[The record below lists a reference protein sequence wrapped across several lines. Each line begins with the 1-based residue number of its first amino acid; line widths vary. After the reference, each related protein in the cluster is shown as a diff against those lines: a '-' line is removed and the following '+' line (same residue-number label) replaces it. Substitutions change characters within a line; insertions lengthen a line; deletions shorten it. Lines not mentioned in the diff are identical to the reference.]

1 MNSSFLQFKNTI
13 LVFELFNKP
22 FERLLGKWINQFTQS
37 RNLNWNSSK
46 LLHEDRITSNL
57 VSELFNKPFELFENN
72 RELLDNLAYFI
83 LCQETI
89 YDFEI
94 EDYYSSHFSKYER
107 KVSKYKL
114 RFYIYLHFVTFF
126 TI

>member
-1 MNSSFLQFKNTI
+1 
-13 LVFELFNKP
+13 VFELFNKP

-46 LLHEDRITSNL
+46 LLHEDRVTSNL

-94 EDYYSSHFSKYER
+94 EDYSSHFSKYE
-107 KVSKYKL
+107 KSIKSINYGSN
-114 RFYIYLHFVTFF
+114 IYLHFVTSF

>member
-1 MNSSFLQFKNTI
+1 MDKPIYSVKKLNGIVLNSFMKI
-13 LVFELFNKP
+13 V
-22 FERLLGKWINQFTQS
+22 
-37 RNLNWNSSK
+37 
-46 LLHEDRITSNL
+46 TSNL

-94 EDYYSSHFSKYER
+94 EDYSSHFYKYER
-107 KVSKYKL
+107 KVSK
-114 RFYIYLHFVTFF
+114 V
-126 TI
+126 

>member
-1 MNSSFLQFKNTI
+1 MDKPIYSVKKFK
-13 LVFELFNKP
+13 L
-22 FERLLGKWINQFTQS
+22 
-37 RNLNWNSSK
+37 NSSK
-46 LLHEDRITSNL
+46 PFIEDRVTSNL

-94 EDYYSSHFSKYER
+94 EDYYSSHFINMR
-107 KVSKYKL
+107 KSIKV
-114 RFYIYLHFVTFF
+114 
-126 TI
+126 

>member
-1 MNSSFLQFKNTI
+1 MKI
-13 LVFELFNKP
+13 V
-22 FERLLGKWINQFTQS
+22 
-37 RNLNWNSSK
+37 
-46 LLHEDRITSNL
+46 TSNL

-94 EDYYSSHFSKYER
+94 EDYYSSHFINMRR
-107 KVSKYKL
+107 KVSK
-114 RFYIYLHFVTFF
+114 V
-126 TI
+126 

>member
-1 MNSSFLQFKNTI
+1 
-13 LVFELFNKP
+13 VDKP
-22 FERLLGKWINQFTQS
+22 IYS

-46 LLHEDRITSNL
+46 LLDEDRVTSNL

-94 EDYYSSHFSKYER
+94 EDYYSSLFLNER

-114 RFYIYLHFVTFF
+114 RSNIYLHFVTSLQFE
-126 TI
+126 

>member
-1 MNSSFLQFKNTI
+1 
-13 LVFELFNKP
+13 
-22 FERLLGKWINQFTQS
+22 LGKWINQFTQS

-46 LLHEDRITSNL
+46 LLDEDRVTSNL
-57 VSELFNKPFELFENN
+57 VSELFNKFELFENN

-94 EDYYSSHFSKYER
+94 EDYYSSHFYKYER
-107 KVSKYKL
+107 KVSK
-114 RFYIYLHFVTFF
+114 V
-126 TI
+126 

>member
-1 MNSSFLQFKNTI
+1 
-13 LVFELFNKP
+13 VFELFNKP

-46 LLHEDRITSNL
+46 LLDEDRVTSNL

-94 EDYYSSHFSKYER
+94 ELFKSFSK
-107 KVSKYKL
+107 
-114 RFYIYLHFVTFF
+114 
-126 TI
+126 

>member
-1 MNSSFLQFKNTI
+1 
-13 LVFELFNKP
+13 
-22 FERLLGKWINQFTQS
+22 
-37 RNLNWNSSK
+37 
-46 LLHEDRITSNL
+46 

-94 EDYYSSHFSKYER
+94 EDYYSSHFYKYEE
-107 KVSKYKL
+107 KYQKYKL
-114 RFYIYLHFVTFF
+114 RLLYLHFVTFK
-126 TI
+126 IVKLI

>member
-1 MNSSFLQFKNTI
+1 
-13 LVFELFNKP
+13 
-22 FERLLGKWINQFTQS
+22 
-37 RNLNWNSSK
+37 
-46 LLHEDRITSNL
+46 

-94 EDYYSSHFSKYER
+94 EDYYSSHFINMREKYQSINYGSN
-107 KVSKYKL
+107 KH
-114 RFYIYLHFVTFF
+114 LHFVTSLKMFKL
-126 TI
+126 I

>member
-1 MNSSFLQFKNTI
+1 LNYCWVSKT
-13 LVFELFNKP
+13 
-22 FERLLGKWINQFTQS
+22 TQS

-46 LLHEDRITSNL
+46 LLHEDRVTSNL

-94 EDYYSSHFSKYER
+94 EDYYSSHFYKYEE
-107 KVSKYKL
+107 KYQKYKL
-114 RFYIYLHFVTFF
+114 RLLSSFRYF
-126 TI
+126 